1 MGKRRGHGEGAIYQ
15 RESDGKWCASLDL
28 GFIGGKRRRK
38 IIYGQTRKEVAEKL
52 KALHR
57 DQAAGLAIVSDRQ
70 TVGQYL
76 ERWIATAVR
85 PHRRQKTVASY
96 EQVIELYIKPHLGKH
111 QLSKLEPEQIQAL
124 LNTLLANGGK
134 GGKPLSPRTVQYVR
148 AILRRALNQAHKWGY
163 VARNV
168 AVLTD
173 APKVRRYEPVILS
186 PAQSQQ
192 LLNAAAGSRLEA
204 LYTVALGLGL
214 REGEVLGLRWRDI
227 SLEQHTLRVAQTV
240 QRIKGGLALE
250 PPKTERSARLLPLP
264 LFVERAL
271 MRHAER
277 QELERR
283 VAGEAWKDYDLVF
296 PSVIGTPLDP
306 RNLLR
311 QFKELLVAA
320 ELPDMRFH
328 DLRHSCAT
336 TLIAQGVHPRVVQ
349 EILGHSQI
357 STTMNVYGHVLDATR
372 RVAAEAM
379 DGLFLADEPGANDR
393 NAPDGSSDHAA

>member
-1 MGKRRGHGEGAIYQ
+1 MSRYQ
-15 RESDGKWCASLDL
+15 RESDGKWCASIDL

-38 IIYGQTRKEVAEKL
+38 IIYGETRKEVAEKL

-76 ERWIATAVR
+76 DRWIATAVR
-85 PHRRQKTVASY
+85 PYRRQKTVASY
-96 EQVIELYIKPHLGKH
+96 EQVIELYVKPHLGKQ

-134 GGKPLSPRTVQYVR
+134 EGKPLSPRTVQYVR

-173 APKVRRYEPVILS
+173 APKVRCYEPVILS

-214 REGEVLGLRWRDI
+214 REGELLGLRWRDI

-240 QRIKGGLALE
+240 QRIKGGLAFE

-271 MRHAER
+271 TRHAER

-283 VAGEAWKDYDLVF
+283 VAGDAWNDYDLVF

-328 DLRHSCAT
+328 DLRHS
-336 TLIAQGVHPRVVQ
+336 
-349 EILGHSQI
+349 
-357 STTMNVYGHVLDATR
+357 
-372 RVAAEAM
+372 
-379 DGLFLADEPGANDR
+379 
-393 NAPDGSSDHAA
+393 

>member
-1 MGKRRGHGEGAIYQ
+1 M
-15 RESDGKWCASLDL
+15 
-28 GFIGGKRRRK
+28 
-38 IIYGQTRKEVAEKL
+38 
-52 KALHR
+52 
-57 DQAAGLAIVSDRQ
+57 
-70 TVGQYL
+70 
-76 ERWIATAVR
+76 R
-85 PHRRQKTVASY
+85 PYRRQKTVASY
-96 EQVIELYIKPHLGKH
+96 EQVIELYIKPQLGKH

-124 LNTLLANGGK
+124 LNTLLASGGK

-173 APKVRRYEPVILS
+173 AKKVRRYEPVILS

-192 LLNAAAGSRLEA
+192 LLNAAAGSRLIA

-240 QRIKGGLALE
+240 QRIRGGLALE

-271 MRHAER
+271 RHAER
-277 QELERR
+277 QALERR
-283 VAGEAWKDYDLVF
+283 VAGDAWKDYDLVF
-296 PSVIGTPLDP
+296 PSAIGTPLDP

-311 QFKELLVAA
+311 QFKALLVAA
-320 ELPDMRFH
+320 DLPDMRFH

-379 DGLFLADEPGANDR
+379 DGLFLADEPGADDGDE
-393 NAPDGSSDHAA
+393 PDGSADHAA